1 MGVLNLKNRKLVSG
15 KKCRN
20 HYSFFKSLFLVTFI
34 LSFNIFFSFQFQIV
48 VFRFSKPLA
57 TICHHIHWAFSV
69 VSLTLHQSNCFETE
83 VHTNTAGI
91 CKPSEWRMYVEGH
104 ALAFLDA
111 IKLNLTLSKPLD
123 WLHLLAW
130 EIMPQNA
137 TKRILL
143 CLFSEWSFVALRS
156 YLMCI
161 KFRHVWNASRCFWL
175 QPLVFSLSS
184 AADPS
189 VCPLAVWKQFWNN
202 CQGTYVFVEA
212 STRWA
217 QQGLKFKVHP
227 PNKTQG
233 FSHWEDGDTDPS
245 G

>member
-1 MGVLNLKNRKLVSG
+1 MEKNAGIIIHFLKVCFWLHLSWVST
-15 KKCRN
+15 
-20 HYSFFKSLFLVTFI
+20 TF
-34 LSFNIFFSFQFQIV
+34 SAFSFKLLYFDFQNLWPPFVII
-48 VFRFSKPLA
+48 L
-57 TICHHIHWAFSV
+57 HWAFSV

-111 IKLNLTLSKPLD
+111 IKLNWTLSKPLD

-137 TKRILL
+137 TKRIVL

-217 QQGLKFKVHP
+217 QQGLKFKVYP
-227 PNKTQG
+227 PNKTQR